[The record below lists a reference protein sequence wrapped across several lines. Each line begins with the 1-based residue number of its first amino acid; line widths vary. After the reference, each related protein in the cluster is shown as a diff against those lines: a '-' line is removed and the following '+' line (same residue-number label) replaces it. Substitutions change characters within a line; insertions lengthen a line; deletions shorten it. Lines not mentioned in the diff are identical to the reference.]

1 MLYPY
6 DSERQRIKLRTAAGH
21 ETLNASRIERTDVA
35 ECHRNQ
41 MFEGKCIYHPY
52 TCLSSLT
59 HYSARSPTHAFSLH
73 IDMMSR
79 TPLVISRI
87 LFTTAV
93 KVQAT

>member
-21 ETLNASRIERTDVA
+21 ETLNASRIDRTDVA
-35 ECHRNQ
+35 ERHRNQ

-59 HYSARSPTHAFSLH
+59 HYSASH
-73 IDMMSR
+73 
-79 TPLVISRI
+79 SRI
-87 LFTTAV
+87 QSSHRHDVAHAACNITQFV
-93 KVQAT
+93 HHSC